1 MIGNMSSPIHDQIR
15 CSPSRC
21 CQPETPAKASEHPVD
36 KEGPGILLQLMA
48 VLQKP
53 PSAKMTS
60 IQFKTSSEPTF
71 CYFFIDLHPQSFTQ
85 YDSINSGLNKS
96 TFNIGQENS
105 HNNRS
110 HSADTTFMGLE
121 RQRSISECSDDSFI
135 CFEEEDLDGNRGDED
150 SDASNDSTDDKKATF
165 NPADVCLPLQ
175 KKVRFN
181 LKPEVHKMH
190 TWDFAYRAARKG
202 MWQEVARDRERFK
215 QRINRLEPILNII
228 CSANH
233 REKVYKE
240 RFLLVK

>member
-1 MIGNMSSPIHDQIR
+1 MEYNLSTTCEFQYGSTHYMIYQIACVILNSNITNCEQETNNFQDWITESS
-15 CSPSRC
+15 
-21 CQPETPAKASEHPVD
+21 
-36 KEGPGILLQLMA
+36 
-48 VLQKP
+48 
-53 PSAKMTS
+53 
-60 IQFKTSSEPTF
+60 
-71 CYFFIDLHPQSFTQ
+71 
-85 YDSINSGLNKS
+85 
-96 TFNIGQENS
+96 QENS